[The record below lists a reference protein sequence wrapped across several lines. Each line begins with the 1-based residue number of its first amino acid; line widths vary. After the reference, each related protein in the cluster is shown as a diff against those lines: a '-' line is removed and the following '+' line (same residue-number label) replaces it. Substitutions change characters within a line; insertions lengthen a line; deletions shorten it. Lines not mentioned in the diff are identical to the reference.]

1 MFCFLR
7 LVKPPVVQRDEDFE
21 GAQWNCESCTFLNHP
36 ALHRCEQ
43 CEMPRNTWAGS
54 PTTLPDWPWTSLT
67 ANLLFHHATFK
78 PRLSFDDLSLV
89 PSASPSNNWA
99 VPHRRRDNYSSEI
112 ISNQTH
118 PVTSRGASC
127 TCIYF
132 FLLKDAL
139 KEEVGWLDIT
149 ETSKR
154 DRFIVWHWSGRRR
167 CGFTRGRRFQML
179 QRCGLPSYHSKQN
192 RTAEFT
198 RKSPNNPVHRA
209 SLTKH
214 SMYWDKQGLNNFNV
228 DFTLYVLTMSSS
240 HEWRTLQ
247 DLHMNL
253 YLVLLC
259 ILCHTVFGV

>member
-1 MFCFLR
+1 MMFSILKLLHWLNRQIIEKLSSVPSCN
-7 LVKPPVVQRDEDFE
+7 VQVPPIIWRF
-21 GAQWNCESCTFLNHP
+21 
-36 ALHRCEQ
+36 
-43 CEMPRNTWAGS
+43 
-54 PTTLPDWPWTSLT
+54 
-67 ANLLFHHATFK
+67 
-78 PRLSFDDLSLV
+78 LSLV

-112 ISNQTH
+112 LSNQTH
-118 PVTSRGASC
+118 PVTSWGASC
-127 TCIYF
+127 TCIYC
-132 FLLKDAL
+132 FLLNVAL

-154 DRFIVWHWSGRRR
+154 DWLIDRFALEWTEKMW
-167 CGFTRGRRFQML
+167 FKRGRSFQML

-192 RTAEFT
+192 KTAEFT

-209 SLTKH
+209 SLTTH
-214 SMYWDKQGLNNFNV
+214 SMNWDKQGLNNFNV

-240 HEWRTLQ
+240 REWRTLQ

-259 ILCHTVFGV
+259 ILCHTVFCV